1 MPPFHYFFLDD
12 EGRLYVKTYE
22 EGAGKNEFMHDI
34 FNPDG
39 LFIMRKS
46 MPGYGPWIYPGDS
59 LNKAKAKNNRF
70 YCIGE
75 KESGF
80 KELVVYKMTWE

>member
-1 MPPFHYFFLDD
+1 
-12 EGRLYVKTYE
+12 
-22 EGAGKNEFMHDI
+22 MHDI